1 LVPVILGTFEA
12 HVTVRPPAN
21 LAAFRAACD
30 ELGVKCVEIELPVGE
45 TPAQPMTAS
54 LHHGAFPDVL
64 RQVEALA
71 RTLVA
76 AGFEVVRTKIEA
88 MPDNAGVP
96 ATDDDAAAA
105 PGNYFEYHVKLV
117 VPPDADLSAVAG
129 ACEPH
134 GARLSRNART
144 RRPDGAEE
152 RFVTLRV
159 HAGRATAEEKFE
171 ALAATLASHPGI
183 QIEKQICEYTVFDS
197 DRAVDRGWL

>member
-1 LVPVILGTFEA
+1 VILGTFEA
-12 HVTVRPPAN
+12 HVTVRPPAGG
-21 LAAFRAACD
+21 LAPFRAACD

-54 LHHGAFPDVL
+54 VHHGELPDVL
-64 RQVEALA
+64 RQVEAIA
-71 RTLVA
+71 RALISG
-76 AGFEVVRTKIEA
+76 GFEVVRTKIEA

-96 ATDDDAAAA
+96 VTDDEAAAA

-117 VPPDADLSAVAG
+117 LPASTDLAAVAA

-144 RRPDGAEE
+144 RRPDGVEE

-159 HAGRATAEEKFE
+159 HAGRATAEQRFE
-171 ALAATLASHPGI
+171 ALAAVLAGFPDV
-183 QIEKQICEYTVFDS
+183 QIEKRICEYTVFDS